1 MVFYRPQTVVNA
13 VFRAVFKL
21 FFLLLFLS
29 VSAEAVSAESNSADF
44 IITDKQ
50 DNDISVKVYPAES
63 EILVIWLVDHKT
75 HREMF
80 ENMLLDVNRAGM
92 EIWRVDLLSDYF
104 LTRSNE
110 NQRTLSGDGV
120 EALLQAAHQKSHKHI
135 LLAGYDRM
143 PLAIMRGIYQWQ
155 QSLSKESKPEES
167 KPEESNPA
175 NSKLAG
181 SVFFYPNLY
190 GPTPVAGEDP
200 ELDPI
205 VDVTTT
211 PVVIY
216 QPDSGYQRWRIT
228 KVMERLW
235 AAGSQ
240 AFIYLV
246 PNVRDWFFMGGEIDH
261 GTGDKEATA
270 RLPGQLIHF
279 TRLMADL
286 PTQAIRKTEL
296 KSQVFQS
303 APKELVPFADKP
315 MAPGFELGNELDVPF
330 SWQQYQ
336 GKVTLVNFWA
346 TWCPPCVEEIP
357 SLNALQANYLDSEFE
372 IVSINYRET
381 AEQLNQFSS
390 EIPIN
395 FPVLMDYDGKVSLQW
410 KVFSFPSSF
419 LVDKQ
424 GRIRYSINLAID
436 WNSEDVH
443 KLIDELLDES
453 VKE

>member
-1 MVFYRPQTVVNA
+1 MFRPIVKTA
-13 VFRAVFKL
+13 FKL
-21 FFLLLFLS
+21 LFVLLFFS
-29 VSAEAVSAESNSADF
+29 ISACLYSADF
-44 IITDKQ
+44 LVTDKH
-50 DNDISVKVYPAES
+50 DNDISVEVYPADS
-63 EILVIWLVDHKT
+63 DTLVIWLVDHKT

-80 ENMLLDVNRAGM
+80 ENMLLDVNRAGI

-110 NQRTLSGDGV
+110 NQRTLTGDGV
-120 EALLQAAHQKSHKHI
+120 EALLNEAHKRPHKHI

-155 QSLSKESKPEES
+155 KSEPRN
-167 KPEESNPA
+167 SNPEK
-175 NSKLAG
+175 SKLAG

-190 GPTPVAGEDP
+190 GPTPVAGKDP
-200 ELDPI
+200 VLDPI

-216 QPDSGYQRWRIT
+216 QPDSGYQRWRI
-228 KVMERLW
+228 KQVMDRLW
-235 AAGSQ
+235 QAGSQ

-261 GTGDKEATA
+261 GVGDKEATEK
-270 RLPGQLIHF
+270 LPRQLIQF
-279 TRLMADL
+279 TRLMANL
-286 PTQAIRKTEL
+286 PDSETIDSKTNEPEL
-296 KSQVFQS
+296 KPQLFQP
-303 APKELVPFADKP
+303 APKELVPFSQKP
-315 MAPGFELGNELDVPF
+315 SAPGFELTNELGLPF
-330 SWQQYQ
+330 SWQQYR
-336 GKVTLVNFWA
+336 GKVSLVNFWA

-357 SLNALQANYLDSEFE
+357 SLNALQTHYLDKEFE

-395 FPVLMDYDGKVSLQW
+395 FPVLMDYDGKVSLKW

-424 GRIRYSINLAID
+424 GRVRYSINLAID
-436 WNSEDVH
+436 WNSQDVH
-443 KLIDELLDES
+443 HIIDELL
-453 VKE
+453 KE